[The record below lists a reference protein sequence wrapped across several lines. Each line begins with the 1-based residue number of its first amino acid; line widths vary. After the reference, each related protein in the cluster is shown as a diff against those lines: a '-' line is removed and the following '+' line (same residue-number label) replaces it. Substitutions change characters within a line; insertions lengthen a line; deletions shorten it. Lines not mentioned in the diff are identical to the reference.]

1 MELVQDQNFMTSLVV
16 GILVGGVSGYVGSFM
31 ILRRM
36 ALVGDALSHVALPGM
51 GLALLWSINPFVGA
65 FGFLVVGVLAIWFIE
80 TRTKLPTESLVGIIF
95 TLSLAIGFIITPEPE
110 LIEALFGNIQS
121 LKNTDIIFTFAITL
135 LIFAIMYRILG
146 NMMLMSISEDM
157 AKANGVK
164 VERIKL
170 VYLLLVAAVVA
181 LGIKVAGTL
190 LMGALVI
197 IPAATSKNTNSTLRG
212 YTTTALV
219 LGVLSAAIGLVLSQN
234 FDLPPGPLV
243 VLTSIGFFIL
253 SLFMRR

>member
-1 MELVQDQNFMTSLVV
+1 MELLQDQNFTASLVV
-16 GILVGGVSGYVGSFM
+16 GILVGAVSGYVGSFM

-51 GLALLWSINPFVGA
+51 GLALLWNINPFVGA

-95 TLSLAIGFIITPEPE
+95 TLSLAIGFIITPEHE

-121 LKNTDIIFTFAITL
+121 IKNTDVIFTFAVTL
-135 LIFAIMYRILG
+135 LVFTVMHRILG

-157 AKANGVK
+157 AKANRVK

-170 VYLLLVAAVVA
+170 LYLLLVAAVVA
-181 LGIKVAGTL
+181 LGIKAAGTL

-197 IPAATSKNTNSTLRG
+197 IPAATSKNIASTLRG
-212 YTTTALV
+212 YTYTALV
-219 LGVLSAAIGLVLSQN
+219 LGAASAAIGLILSRN

-243 VLTSIGFFIL
+243 VLVSIGFFLL
-253 SLFMRR
+253 SLFRKR